1 MPKDLTFVRRF
12 SKFIQLNHPSR
23 RPMGYWE
30 VQRDNTIGECWQWEN
45 SFNGSGV
52 PVLRLAGK
60 LMPVVRALAQS
71 VPDINPDLNTG
82 HRVRCYRTCNE
93 MRCVNPAHYSNAKPS
108 T

>member
-1 MPKDLTFVRRF
+1 
-12 SKFIQLNHPSR
+12 
-23 RPMGYWE
+23 MGYWE